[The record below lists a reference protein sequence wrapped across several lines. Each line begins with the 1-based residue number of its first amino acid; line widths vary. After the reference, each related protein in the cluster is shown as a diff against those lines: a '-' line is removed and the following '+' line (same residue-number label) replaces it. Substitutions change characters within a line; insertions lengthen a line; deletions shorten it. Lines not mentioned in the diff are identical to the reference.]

1 MIPPC
6 ALACDSLVPCLQ
18 PSSSSSS
25 TLPSDK
31 RNISSFVEII
41 KRPCEQRVA
50 TVAACIATLGRILLR
65 RIHPSTLVVDPAR
78 RSRCP
83 GPPCFEQCFTLQVC
97 KWLEITPTDIV
108 CNRSSGLLREWPWS
122 PPGTY
127 ELALKRKY
135 QKPPAQGSSSNRA
148 ARVAFCFVLFVVGLH
163 TSSHLREHQLR
174 RTPRGSGVKP
184 RGGGSS
190 SWARGALPTS
200 RSPPPPPQ
208 PPRVRP
214 PLGPRSG
221 LVGQGLL
228 RVAFRAAFALI

>member
-83 GPPCFEQCFTLQVC
+83 GPPCFEQCLTLQVC

-127 ELALKRKY
+127 KLALKQKY

-214 PLGPRSG
+214 PLDLDRALSA
-221 LVGQGLL
+221 
-228 RVAFRAAFALI
+228 RVS